1 MSAGSKALGRFI
13 DDTLAFV
20 PTHSDQHPLLH
31 DLGSRLS
38 SRGATILDDVP
49 GIPLAARIG
58 DLCVAIDIDDNLMPM
73 TLREGLRIR
82 PAMLE
87 RCGWRYV
94 RVHELQL
101 FLSPDLVADR
111 IEQILRD
118 GQEAA

>member
-1 MSAGSKALGRFI
+1 
-13 DDTLAFV
+13 
-20 PTHSDQHPLLH
+20 
-31 DLGSRLS
+31 
-38 SRGATILDDVP
+38 
-49 GIPLAARIG
+49 
-58 DLCVAIDIDDNLMPM
+58 
-73 TLREGLRIR
+73 
-82 PAMLE
+82 MLE